1 MSWKDNNAG
10 YTVAETEFDEQ
21 QLASITPDDIYRYF
35 KYRAYRDA
43 DADEKIVAP
52 TEARDNSMKFW
63 KKPSPISCLI
73 TT

>member
-35 KYRAYRDA
+35 K
-43 DADEKIVAP
+43 
-52 TEARDNSMKFW
+52 
-63 KKPSPISCLI
+63 
-73 TT
+73 